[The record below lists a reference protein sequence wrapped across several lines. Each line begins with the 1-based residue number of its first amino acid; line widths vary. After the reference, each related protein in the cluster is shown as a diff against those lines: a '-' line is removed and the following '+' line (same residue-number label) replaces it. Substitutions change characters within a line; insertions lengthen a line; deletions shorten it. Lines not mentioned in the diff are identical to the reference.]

1 MAYRVAAVKGVGGGE
16 RVVLKG
22 VLVGGFLVR
31 NQSSRRKL
39 TRHLYLTEVKGGVIN
54 FRPLTP
60 PDVRFAYH
68 GGSLKFYDE
77 GCMCP

>member
-31 NQSSRRKL
+31 KKSSRRKL

>member
-1 MAYRVAAVKGVGGGE
+1 MHSIGSPVSGST
-16 RVVLKG
+16 
-22 VLVGGFLVR
+22 
-31 NQSSRRKL
+31 SSRRKL